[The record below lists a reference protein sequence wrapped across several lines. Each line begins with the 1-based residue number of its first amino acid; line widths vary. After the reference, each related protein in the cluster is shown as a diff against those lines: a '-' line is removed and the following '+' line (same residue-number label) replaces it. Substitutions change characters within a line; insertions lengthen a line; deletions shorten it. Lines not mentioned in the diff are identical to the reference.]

1 VIIFRKSGRTTN
13 CIFSL
18 PGHTGGIFTSAN
30 LQSRIHPV
38 YFNIFAKNKNLN
50 FELFIANR
58 IFSKGANGFSK
69 PIVRLG
75 VISVALGLAAMI
87 VSVAIV
93 TGFQNQIRDKVIGFG
108 ADIQISSYEINSSY
122 EASPV
127 DMQQPFYP
135 GLDSVEGIRHIQ
147 IFAQKA
153 GIIKTENQIEGVV
166 LKGVGS
172 DFDWSF
178 FKDKLVDG
186 RLFNVSDS
194 AVTNDV
200 IISKN
205 LAARLGL
212 KTGDPLRMYF
222 IVLDEMQPRGRKFNI
237 SGIYETGLN
246 EFDKMY
252 VFGDIHHIRK
262 LNKWDNGE
270 VGGFEVYIDD
280 FKDIDRMGKV
290 VSKIIGYKL
299 KSRTIIELYPQIFE
313 WLKLQDMNVV
323 IIIALMVLV
332 AGITMISTL
341 LILILERTNMIGTLK
356 ALGTENRS
364 IRKIFVYNAIYIIGK
379 GLIWGN
385 IIGLGLCFLQL
396 TTGVFK
402 LNQES
407 YYLSEV
413 PVNIQLS
420 YLLAINFGTLFITSL
435 MLILPTYIITRISPV
450 KAIRFR

>member
-1 VIIFRKSGRTTN
+1 
-13 CIFSL
+13 
-18 PGHTGGIFTSAN
+18 
-30 LQSRIHPV
+30 
-38 YFNIFAKNKNLN
+38 LN
-50 FELFIANR
+50 FEFFIANR
-58 IFSKGANGFSK
+58 IFSAGGNSFSK

-108 ADIQISSYEINSSY
+108 ADIQISSYEVNSSY
-122 EASPV
+122 ETSPV
-127 DMQQPFYP
+127 DMKQPFYP
-135 GLDSVEGIRHIQ
+135 GLDSVEGIKHIQ

-153 GIIKTENQIEGVV
+153 GIIKTKNQIEGVV

-172 DFDWSF
+172 DFDRSF
-178 FKDKLVDG
+178 FKDKLVAG
-186 RLFNVSDS
+186 HLFQVSDS
-194 AVTNDV
+194 AVSNDV
-200 IISKN
+200 IVSKYI
-205 LAARLGL
+205 ASKLGL
-212 KTGDPLRMYF
+212 KVGDPLRMYF
-222 IVLDEMQPRGRKFNI
+222 IIKDELQPRGRKFNI

-246 EFDKMY
+246 EFDKMF

-262 LNKWDNGE
+262 LNKWNDNE
-270 VGGFEVYIDD
+270 VGGFEVFVDN
-280 FKDIDRMGKV
+280 FKDIDRMGDVVNKV
-290 VSKIIGYKL
+290 IGYKL
-299 KSRTIIELYPQIFE
+299 KSKTIVQLYPQIFE
-313 WLKLQDMNVV
+313 WLKLQDINVV

-356 ALGTENRS
+356 ALGTNNGS
-364 IRKIFVYNAIYIIGK
+364 IRKIFVYNAVYIIGK

-385 IIGLGLCFLQL
+385 VIALSFCFLQI

-413 PVNIQLS
+413 PVNLQLS
-420 YLLAINFGTLFITSL
+420 HLLIINLGTLIVTSL
-435 MLILPTYIITRISPV
+435 MLILPTYIITKISPV
-450 KAIRFR
+450 KAIRFS